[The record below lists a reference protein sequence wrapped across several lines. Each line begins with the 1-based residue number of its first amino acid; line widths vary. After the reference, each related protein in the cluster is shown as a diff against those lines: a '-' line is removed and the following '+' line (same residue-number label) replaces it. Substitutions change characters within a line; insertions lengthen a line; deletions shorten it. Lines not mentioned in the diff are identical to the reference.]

1 MSVATGAERPVL
13 VVADRIALGGDTG
26 PVVGGVAQPVVGRL
40 SPRHDHALTRTA
52 GDWSHPAETA
62 KCVVVPS
69 PHRVVALGKQRGEH
83 LVADAEQ
90 RQQDGRIGRFCRR
103 WFVLGG
109 RVRVVCRSSLGELM
123 HQPVELAAHV
133 LELAVDQ
140 GEAFGRRAV
149 HA

>member
-40 SPRHDHALTRTA
+40 SPCHEHALTRTA

-69 PHRVVALGKQRGEH
+69 PRTASLPSASSVASTLLPMPGNDSRMAASG
-83 LVADAEQ
+83 
-90 RQQDGRIGRFCRR
+90 G
-103 WFVLGG
+103 FVDEG
-109 RVRVVCRSSLGELM
+109 SSS
-123 HQPVELAAHV
+123 
-133 LELAVDQ
+133 VD
-140 GEAFGRRAV
+140 AFGSSVGA
-149 HA
+149 ASAS